1 MKLKVTTLLFCLTLL
16 VVTGCR
22 QFYDYFDD
30 VDPKKTKVKEFAA
43 GLQAPLG
50 LYLDGKN
57 QLWVTEVG
65 TGNNDGKVSV
75 IRPNGVKQVV
85 IEGFPSFVGDEGLAG
100 LNHLLVKDNML
111 YILHVNGLL
120 YKANISSVRPNQT
133 PIQASS
139 LATENIGA
147 FVLKYPFEVPIDES
161 NPYNLTVGPG
171 GNIYITDAGAN
182 AILRRTPAGVLSV
195 ITSLPDL
202 PNPTPV
208 GPPTIDAV
216 PTGIA
221 YNNGKF
227 YVTTLTGFPFV
238 TGLAR
243 LYTLSQTGSI
253 ISYQDGFTTLTDIAL
268 DEHNVPVVIEHG
280 QFGSQGFVPNT
291 GRIVAT
297 YNQRL
302 AEILTGVNQPT
313 DIIISG
319 PKTLYVNSLV
329 DGKIFKVMVK

>member
-1 MKLKVTTLLFCLTLL
+1 MKLRVTTLLFSLSLL
-16 VVTGCR
+16 VATSCR

-30 VDPKKTKVKEFAA
+30 VDPKKTKVKEFVA

-50 LYLDGKN
+50 LDLDGKN

-75 IRPNGVKQVV
+75 IRPNGVKHVV
-85 IEGFPSFVGDEGLAG
+85 IEGFPSFIGDEGLAG
-100 LNHLLVKDNML
+100 LNHLLVKDGML

-120 YKANISSVRPNQT
+120 YKANIASYRPGQA

-139 LATENIGA
+139 LPTENIGA
-147 FVLKYPFEVPIDES
+147 FVWSYPFQVPIDES

-182 AILRRTPAGVLSV
+182 AILRRTAAGALSV
-195 ITSLPDL
+195 IATLPDL
-202 PNPTPV
+202 VNPTNV
-208 GPPTIDAV
+208 GPPFIDAV

-221 YNNGKF
+221 YNSGKF
-227 YVTTLTGFPFV
+227 YVTTLTGFPFL
-238 TGLAR
+238 TGKAR
-243 LYTLSQTGSI
+243 LYTLGQSGNI

-280 QFGSQGFVPNT
+280 QFGQGFVPNT

-297 YNQRL
+297 YGQRQ

-313 DIIISG
+313 DIVISG